1 MKKLLVLSI
10 VALSATLPIINGC
23 QTGPVTF
30 TEVLELSVQKVTL
43 DEASNVVGWEIPVP
57 SYLPQDYKI
66 QEVYVMDSSV
76 GLLISDEEIEK
87 ELVTHTDAAGTR
99 QRYEYQSKM
108 EMSISWHS
116 QGVAGGLKLPGDK
129 VNIGDTHGVIVD
141 AGDHYNLWW
150 QPRPDLEQP
159 GQYEIVLSASKRITK
174 KELTEIAESVR
185 LPSPL
190 EEEITPSDG

>member
-10 VALSATLPIINGC
+10 VALAATSLVVGGC
-23 QTGPVTF
+23 QAGPATF
-30 TEVLELSVQKVTL
+30 TEVLELSAQKVTL

-108 EMSISWHS
+108 GMSISWHS
-116 QGVAGGLKLPGDK
+116 QGVAGGLKLPGDR
-129 VNIGDTHGVIVD
+129 VMIGETQGVIFD
-141 AGDHYNLWW
+141 AGDHNNLWW
-150 QPRPDLEQP
+150 
-159 GQYEIVLSASKRITK
+159 
-174 KELTEIAESVR
+174 
-185 LPSPL
+185 
-190 EEEITPSDG
+190 